1 LNTVDETE
9 LETETLA
16 RQQQQHQQHQQL
28 CKYNKY
34 KKKSNNKS
42 QKFLI
47 KFTFHIIEKLYKSS
61 GKLSTR
67 NYDTI

>member
-1 LNTVDETE
+1 M
-9 LETETLA
+9 
-16 RQQQQHQQHQQL
+16 R
-28 CKYNKY
+28 
-34 KKKSNNKS
+34 S

-67 NYDTI
+67 NYDTIWQSRIVDRG